1 MRDGGFFSFVP
12 ETRFGVRPG
21 DPAMTALPVFRRLDR
36 PEDAEPAEPKLLR
49 PSYSYDIDWD
59 AIEAARPD
67 ALRELED
74 LGKAKL
80 RQMMDQLIPGV
91 CYETGT
97 TTENHS
103 TFIWARPVRV
113 HPDYA
118 PHVMAWGRCLTGLVN
133 QP

>member
-1 MRDGGFFSFVP
+1 MSDFLRQIT
-12 ETRFGVRPG
+12 ETKFGVRPG
-21 DPAMTALPVFRRLDR
+21 DPAFQAYPLFPRLDS
-36 PEDAEPAEPKLLR
+36 PAEDEPAEPKLLR

-80 RQMMDQLIPGV
+80 RQMMDQLIQGV

-118 PHVMAWGRCLTGLVN
+118 PHVMAWARCLTGLVN